1 MILQKNK
8 ILKIFCGASE
18 KDKFISMQKKPEKIK
33 HKNVIL
39 QFYGAK
45 NNLKNYFTKIQFQ
58 KFAARKKK
66 KSTQKKHQ
74 RR

>member
-1 MILQKNK
+1 M
-8 ILKIFCGASE
+8 FCGASE
-18 KDKFISMQKKPEKIK
+18 KIKFISMQKKPEKIK

-45 NNLKNYFTKIQFQ
+45 NNLKNYFRKIKFQ
-58 KFAARKKK
+58 KFCGAREKKK
-66 KSTQKKHQ
+66 KKKTMQKTSEKIKNQ